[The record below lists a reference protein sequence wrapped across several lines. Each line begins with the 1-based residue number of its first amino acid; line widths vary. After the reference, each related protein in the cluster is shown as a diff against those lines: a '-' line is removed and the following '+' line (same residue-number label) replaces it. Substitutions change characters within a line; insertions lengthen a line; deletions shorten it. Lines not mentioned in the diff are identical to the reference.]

1 MFEDH
6 IDRPATTAL
15 ALNDMF
21 NRNLRTGEPRDEL
34 VERSN
39 IIPNAVLLVAAM
51 RRLRIPIYWIRVVE
65 REDGADVPKTV
76 VDYHPRGRSTPW
88 PPLVATDPAGYNIEE
103 LPIEPNDD
111 VVVKPRLDPFI
122 GTDLDVK
129 LRARGVQTLLL
140 GGYAT
145 NGGVESGARTGSCLG
160 YNVIVVSDCSYNVE
174 EDLHKLALT
183 RILPAFGRV
192 RTTEETIAL
201 LEGSGHRGHDNS
213 SARPRRAGIDDS
225 SA

>member
-6 IDRPATTAL
+6 IDRPETTAL

-21 NRNLRTGEPRDEL
+21 NRNLRTGEPRDKL
-34 VERSN
+34 VERSG
-39 IIPNAVLLVAAM
+39 IIPNSVKIVSAM
-51 RRLRIPIYWIRVVE
+51 RRLGIPIYWIRVVE
-65 REDGADVPKTV
+65 RPDAADVPKSV

-88 PPLVATDPAGYNIEE
+88 PPLLPDDPAGKNIDE
-103 LPIEPNDD
+103 LPIQPGDD

-129 LRARGVQTLLL
+129 LRARGVRTLLL

-145 NGGVESGARTGSCLG
+145 NGGVESGARTASCLG
-160 YNVIVVSDCSYNVE
+160 YDVIVLSDCSYNVE
-174 EDLHKLALT
+174 EDLHELALT

-192 RTTEETIAL
+192 RTADETISL
-201 LEGSGHRGHDNS
+201 LEKASGRSTAS
-213 SARPRRAGIDDS
+213 SVTGDR
-225 SA
+225 

>member
-1 MFEDH
+1 MFDDH

-21 NRNLRTGEPRDEL
+21 NRNLRTGESRDEL
-34 VERSN
+34 VKRSG
-39 IIPNAVLLVAAM
+39 IIPNAVKLVAAM
-51 RRLRIPIYWIRVVE
+51 RRLDIPIYWIRVVE
-65 REDGADVPKTV
+65 REDAADIPKTV
-76 VDYHPRGRSTPW
+76 VDYHPRGRATAW
-88 PPLVATDPAGYNIEE
+88 PPLLPTDPQGFNIDE
-103 LPIEPNDD
+103 LPIQPQDD

-145 NGGVESGARTGSCLG
+145 NGGVESGTRTASCLG

-174 EDLHKLALT
+174 EDLHQLALT

-192 RTTEETIAL
+192 RTTEETIGL
-201 LEGSGHRGHDNS
+201 LDKGASQ
-213 SARPRRAGIDDS
+213 
-225 SA
+225 